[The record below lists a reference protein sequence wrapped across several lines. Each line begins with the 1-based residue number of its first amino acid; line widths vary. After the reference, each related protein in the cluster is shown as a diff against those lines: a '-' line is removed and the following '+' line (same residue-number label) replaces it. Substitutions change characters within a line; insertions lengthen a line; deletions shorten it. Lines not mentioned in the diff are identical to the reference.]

1 MFYYMSIIEYM
12 TLAPMNIPV
21 QEKSMVG
28 PFPQKFQCMAYKAQV
43 SNMINSVSN
52 AELVMGKCIERP
64 ES

>member
-1 MFYYMSIIEYM
+1 M

-28 PFPQKFQCMAYKAQV
+28 PFPKKFQCMAYKAQV
-43 SNMINSVSN
+43 SDMIDSVSN
-52 AELVMGKCIERP
+52 AQLIMGKCVERP